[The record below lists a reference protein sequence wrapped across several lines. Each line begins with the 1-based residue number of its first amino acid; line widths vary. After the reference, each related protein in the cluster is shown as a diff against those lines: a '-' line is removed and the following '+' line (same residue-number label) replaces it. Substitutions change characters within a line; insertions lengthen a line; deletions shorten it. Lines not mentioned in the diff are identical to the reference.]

1 MGTVW
6 EKLFKNGPAPANDLR
21 PLPLRYESG
30 EDAPSAS
37 SSTALTSSGPLT
49 PSDLARNGEA
59 KSLKV
64 ARTFDSIGRRNEGLR
79 THLDAIEFSFRNIEA
94 IRSQFYDVLTPID
107 QTLIEIER
115 TKVAHL
121 EAERKLEALTE
132 GHERLRTEH
141 AALTLDRNALAVR
154 HEESSERV
162 KDLEKANAAAEAAA
176 SEARTALAER
186 KAKLERTERELEDNK
201 RRLHT
206 VSEQLPALRAE
217 FSTKEKR
224 LQEVEQQRAA
234 LQDQSALMSQENR
247 TLRTRSEEFVANAS
261 KLNRQLSDLQSRR
274 DDLARRV
281 EELEATIAQ
290 ETAAHTKLKAAHLDA
305 AEAHRLTAS
314 NLREELSSMTS
325 RSEAAERLLAE
336 AREKLRERDAEIRGF
351 EQRALEGSLAMKS
364 KDVALADLDKDLTS
378 ARALHAETDTARA
391 ALDQRSTELAKALEA
406 KDAALQRAEQKIVIT
421 EGRIAEQTKA
431 MDGERVVF
439 EERLAKL
446 KEQLEAE
453 QSARAFAEGGLQAAR
468 QERGSRRHDAEA
480 AGPGAAAPKDPPAPV
495 NEGARDKIARLR
507 G

>member
-1 MGTVW
+1 MANVW
-6 EKLFKNGPAPANDLR
+6 DKLFRNNPVPANDSRALAI
-21 PLPLRYESG
+21 RYEPG
-30 EDAPSAS
+30 EDTPPANSGSAITS
-37 SSTALTSSGPLT
+37 LGALTSG
-49 PSDLARNGEA
+49 DQGRNGEA

-64 ARTFDSIGRRNEGLR
+64 ARTFDAIGRRNESLR

-94 IRSQFYDVLTPID
+94 IRSQFYDALGPID

-121 EAERKLEALTE
+121 ETERKFEALTE
-132 GHERLRTEH
+132 GHERLRADH

-154 HEESSERV
+154 HEEASERV
-162 KDLEKANAAAEAAA
+162 KDLEKANAAVEAAA
-176 SEARTALAER
+176 SEARAALAER
-186 KAKLERTERELEDNK
+186 RAKLERTERELEDNK

-234 LQDQSALMSQENR
+234 LQDQNALMSQENR
-247 TLRTRSEEFVANAS
+247 TLRTRSEEFVANVS

-290 ETAAHTKLKAAHLDA
+290 ETAAHAKLKAAHLDA
-305 AEAHRLTAS
+305 AEAHRLTTS
-314 NLREELSSMTS
+314 NLREELSAMTS

-351 EQRALEGSLAMKS
+351 EQRALESSLALKS

-378 ARALHAETDTARA
+378 ARALHAEVDTVRA
-391 ALDQRSTELAKALEA
+391 ALDQRSTELAKGLEA
-406 KDAALQRAEQKIVIT
+406 KDAALQRAEQKIVT
-421 EGRIAEQTKA
+421 VESRLAEQSKA
-431 MDGERVVF
+431 TDAER
-439 EERLAKL
+439 EELAARLAKL

-453 QSARAFAEGGLQAAR
+453 QAARAFADGALQAAR
-468 QERGSRRHDAEA
+468 QERGSRRHDAEG
-480 AGPGAAAPKDPPAPV
+480 AGAMAPKDPSAPV
-495 NEGARDKIARLR
+495 NEVARDKIARLR

>member
-1 MGTVW
+1 
-6 EKLFKNGPAPANDLR
+6 
-21 PLPLRYESG
+21 
-30 EDAPSAS
+30 
-37 SSTALTSSGPLT
+37 
-49 PSDLARNGEA
+49 
-59 KSLKV
+59 
-64 ARTFDSIGRRNEGLR
+64 
-79 THLDAIEFSFRNIEA
+79 
-94 IRSQFYDVLTPID
+94 
-107 QTLIEIER
+107 
-115 TKVAHL
+115 
-121 EAERKLEALTE
+121 
-132 GHERLRTEH
+132 
-141 AALTLDRNALAVR
+141 
-154 HEESSERV
+154 
-162 KDLEKANAAAEAAA
+162 
-176 SEARTALAER
+176 
-186 KAKLERTERELEDNK
+186 
-201 RRLHT
+201 
-206 VSEQLPALRAE
+206 LPALRAE

-234 LQDQSALMSQENR
+234 LQDQNALMSQENR

-305 AEAHRLTAS
+305 AEVHRLTAS
-314 NLREELSSMTS
+314 NLREELSAMTS

-336 AREKLRERDAEIRGF
+336 AREKLRERDAEIRAF
-351 EQRALEGSLAMKS
+351 EQRALESSLALKS

-378 ARALHAETDTARA
+378 ARALHAEVDTARA

-406 KDAALQRAEQKIVIT
+406 KDVALQRAEQKILMV

-431 MDGERVVF
+431 IDAERLLF

-453 QSARAFAEGGLQAAR
+453 QAARAFAEGGLQAAR

-480 AGPGAAAPKDPPAPV
+480 ASAAAPKDPPAPV
-495 NEGARDKIARLR
+495 NEVPRDKIARLR